1 MQTFSTAHEDQRTTS
16 VLREK
21 RQYGL
26 IYGAVSGA
34 AFALAL
40 WGWDG
45 YLLYRAHALYP
56 WLKLAFGLL
65 AYLLLGGCAGALAA
79 RYERVGLS
87 FLFWLLASLPLA
99 WLTIALP
106 LQIAPRL
113 VTFVHPELQ
122 GLVQSALS
130 EGLGTRFIL
139 ALVWAAIFL
148 GIIGLLQLTL
158 TESAVFS
165 AALLGKALPLL
176 MCLIL
181 AGIHGTI
188 VDSLAN
194 EPLRSAALAMENTLE
209 FHLEHQ
215 GQPVD
220 RTLARQMHVGAL
232 GPVQELVE
240 RPWRLIIARSD
251 PGLGEIEIIVQFPRG
266 QARCTVFYNQPAF
279 CQPLNRP

>member
-1 MQTFSTAHEDQRTTS
+1 MQIFSTALEDQRTAR
-16 VLREK
+16 VRREK

-56 WLKLAFGLL
+56 WMKLALGLA

-79 RYERVGLS
+79 RYEQGGLS

-106 LQIAPRL
+106 LQIVPRL
-113 VTFVHPELQ
+113 ITFLRPAFQ
-122 GLVQSALS
+122 GLVQSVLS
-130 EGLGTRFIL
+130 EGLETRFII
-139 ALVWAAIFL
+139 AFVWAAIFL
-148 GIIGLLQLTL
+148 GIVGLLQLTL

-165 AALLGKALPLL
+165 AALLGKVLPLL
-176 MCLIL
+176 VCLIL

-194 EPLRSAALAMENTLE
+194 EPLRSAMLAMENTLT

-215 GQPVD
+215 GQKVD
-220 RTLARQMHVGAL
+220 PALARQMHLGAL

-240 RPWRLIIARSD
+240 RPWSLIVARSD

-266 QARCTVFYNQPAF
+266 QARCTVLYNQPSF